1 MQGHVIVNL
10 KAHFKNFKMTSHPAL
25 FL

>member
-1 MQGHVIVNL
+1 MQGHVIVNF